1 MAKKN
6 QRKNDNNISL
16 ISVIG
21 KVKNISDRE
30 YDGRVYDHILTIFNK
45 LSTKEKRVLL
55 RGLIN
60 IVFIVED
67 KVVLNSTDLDHLRT
81 INNSSSVSNNHDTNT
96 TNDDKNTD
104 YLLSKIEELN
114 EVKKT
119 SNHVINTELDN
130 LKKLFLKVS
139 SILAIGIIVLIIVII
154 TEFNPDVYTDISR
167 TLVSIFKYIILF

>member
-6 QRKNDNNISL
+6 HRKNDGNISL

-21 KVKNISDRE
+21 KVKNISDKE

-45 LSTKEKRVLL
+45 LTTREKRVLL

-67 KVVLNSTDLDHLRT
+67 KVVLNSTDLDHLRSM
-81 INNSSSVSNNHDTNT
+81 NNNVPVNT
-96 TNDDKNTD
+96 TSDDKNTD

-119 SNHVINTELDN
+119 SNHSINTELDN

-154 TEFNPDVYTDISR
+154 TEFNPDVYTDISK